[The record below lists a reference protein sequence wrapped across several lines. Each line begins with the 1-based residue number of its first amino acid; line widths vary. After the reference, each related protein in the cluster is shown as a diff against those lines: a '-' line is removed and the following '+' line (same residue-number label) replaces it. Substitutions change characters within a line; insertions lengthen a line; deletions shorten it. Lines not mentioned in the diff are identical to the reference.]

1 MIFLPVEVPK
11 RDLIGKTLLACSI
24 AKNNIDVVLFEHTFF
39 DRYFWPKNSIYIGKN
54 CFRTETPHNLK
65 YYNKMKKKYV
75 KVFFLDDEGG
85 VYAGKNEKDY
95 NEALKRRL
103 DCQVLNKDDK
113 IFTWGNYQKDYYIEK
128 KTKAKVTSTG
138 YPSFIFLKK
147 KYHKVFNKLD
157 LKITNNLSNY
167 ILITTRFGEANPLKK
182 YDYYIGENSGSS
194 NSINDKLS
202 HLKEKS
208 ILLPCFIEAIHELSI
223 RYPDLKFVIRPH
235 PEESIEIYEVFFAK
249 HKNVLI
255 SNDGPVESWIRP
267 AKIIISYG
275 CTTLLQSEIAEKKII
290 NFEPEIIKFTKSKI
304 SMFVD
309 NAGIKATNLEDLLK
323 IFNELLYN
331 DEHSSFAG
339 SDKINLDNVINNI
352 ISEIPKKMKKTNL
365 FFFYI
370 IGLIENIKN
379 NVKNLMGIKSSF
391 DNDNLF
397 HLSKN
402 IISIGEE
409 IYGTKLKIFQIS
421 KSVFVIRKS
430 L

>member
-1 MIFLPVEVPK
+1 
-11 RDLIGKTLLACSI
+11 
-24 AKNNIDVVLFEHTFF
+24 
-39 DRYFWPKNSIYIGKN
+39 
-54 CFRTETPHNLK
+54 
-65 YYNKMKKKYV
+65 
-75 KVFFLDDEGG
+75 
-85 VYAGKNEKDY
+85 
-95 NEALKRRL
+95 
-103 DCQVLNKDDK
+103 
-113 IFTWGNYQKDYYIEK
+113 
-128 KTKAKVTSTG
+128 
-138 YPSFIFLKK
+138 
-147 KYHKVFNKLD
+147 
-157 LKITNNLSNY
+157 
-167 ILITTRFGEANPLKK
+167 
-182 YDYYIGENSGSS
+182 
-194 NSINDKLS
+194 
-202 HLKEKS
+202 
-208 ILLPCFIEAIHELSI
+208 
-223 RYPDLKFVIRPH
+223 
-235 PEESIEIYEVFFAK
+235 
-249 HKNVLI
+249 
-255 SNDGPVESWIRP
+255 
-267 AKIIISYG
+267 
-275 CTTLLQSEIAEKKII
+275 
-290 NFEPEIIKFTKSKI
+290 FTKSKI